1 MDRLT
6 IVQQEKEVGTGG
18 RREAGGGGGKRG
30 RGGYNQRSTNR
41 ILCSLEWREI

>member
-18 RREAGGGGGKRG
+18 EREAGGGGG